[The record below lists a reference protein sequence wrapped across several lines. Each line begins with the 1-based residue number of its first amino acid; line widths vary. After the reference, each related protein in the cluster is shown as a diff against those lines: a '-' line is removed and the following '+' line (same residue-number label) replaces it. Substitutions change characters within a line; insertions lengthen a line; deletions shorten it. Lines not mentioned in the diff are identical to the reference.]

1 MPWLC
6 FLFVARIFGVASHE
20 QDSNIWTAT
29 LEVRSHLINKRGYRR
44 YGISGESGPAQ
55 LGFRAESRLY
65 LRAEQREVRIDTPNA
80 PVFRRQCAS
89 LRGRRLL
96 RARVR
101 LKDLP
106 KLALTLANDLQE
118 VPR

>member
-1 MPWLC
+1 MQSP
-6 FLFVARIFGVASHE
+6 
-20 QDSNIWTAT
+20 
-29 LEVRSHLINKRGYRR
+29 
-44 YGISGESGPAQ
+44 GIGGESCPAR
-55 LGFRAESRLY
+55 LGFRSEPRLY
-65 LRAEQREVRIDTPNA
+65 LRVEQREARIDTPNA

-89 LRGRRLL
+89 LRGRGLL